1 MERFQL
7 VKAITPKR
15 GTQTTN
21 PGKISFASPFDNK
34 NNGCNPINATSA
46 MSSGSVRFLSHFDG
60 FGGRKFIGGIWEKE
74 ASSNASYIS
83 HPNGAEQSPTLWF
96 MIEHMKAAVFFC
108 LILVALVVPKT
119 VVAQST
125 STPTQLT
132 VGITA
137 HPPFVIKKPNGEYSG
152 FSIELWE
159 KIAVDN
165 QLKFIYREFSD
176 VRHSLSRHQ
185 ADRSTSPCPTLP

>member
-1 MERFQL
+1 
-7 VKAITPKR
+7 
-15 GTQTTN
+15 
-21 PGKISFASPFDNK
+21 
-34 NNGCNPINATSA
+34 
-46 MSSGSVRFLSHFDG
+46 
-60 FGGRKFIGGIWEKE
+60 
-74 ASSNASYIS
+74 
-83 HPNGAEQSPTLWF
+83 
-96 MIEHMKAAVFFC
+96 MIEHMKVTIFVC

-137 HPPFVIKKPNGEYSG
+137 HPPFVIKKPNGEYTG

-176 VRHSLSRHQ
+176 IEALLAETSSGQIDVALSDLTVTASRFERV
-185 ADRSTSPCPTLP
+185 DF